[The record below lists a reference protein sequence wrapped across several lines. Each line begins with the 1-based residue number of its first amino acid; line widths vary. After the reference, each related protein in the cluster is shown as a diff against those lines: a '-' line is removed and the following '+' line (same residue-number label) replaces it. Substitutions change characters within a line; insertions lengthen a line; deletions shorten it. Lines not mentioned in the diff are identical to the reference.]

1 VSARPRR
8 EPGGGQFND
17 RTNIVAVTQISNT
30 AAEKASVM
38 SFVLDGY
45 TTEEVGHALNHEGI
59 AVRMQASR

>member
-1 VSARPRR
+1 
-8 EPGGGQFND
+8 
-17 RTNIVAVTQISNT
+17 VAVTQISNT